1 MLEKNGTIA
10 LTENDLKEYNSG
22 NVSQRVKDSWGLSID
37 ELKEVIEKESYT
49 KIDPASG
56 STE

>member
-49 KIDPASG
+49 KIDLASG